1 MNIFKKQK
9 HFISPARAEVREYR
23 VRLMEK
29 RRWWAWPLMPFLHE
43 LSELIMSC
51 LPPRNN
57 FQNIFSY
64 RGWGSEGDKMSFPWS
79 GENHINLQLN
89 RFSCSKPSIYF
100 IKPMPASFF
109 YTVPS
114 TYGGQS
120 NDLLFALNSVSIDW
134 VSSCVPLNLIST
146 WLLSI
151 WTTGRQRAAGGGTAG
166 QLWTCEKGQGP
177 ASLSLQLSLKFL
189 PAYLLLFLATLVC
202 CGLGEGL
209 LVTLEIVLNC

>member
-9 HFISPARAEVREYR
+9 HFISPARAEVREYK

-29 RRWWAWPLMPFLHE
+29 RHWWAWPLMPFLHE

-89 RFSCSKPSIYF
+89 MFSCSKPSIYF
-100 IKPMPASFF
+100 IKPMPASVFL
-109 YTVPS
+109 YGAIHLWRTIKWPTVCL
-114 TYGGQS
+114 G
-120 NDLLFALNSVSIDW
+120 FSVYW
-134 VSSCVPLNLIST
+134 
-146 WLLSI
+146 
-151 WTTGRQRAAGGGTAG
+151 
-166 QLWTCEKGQGP
+166 
-177 ASLSLQLSLKFL
+177 LSLILCTFELNFHLTPVHLNQHEGRGRPAAALLDSCGRVRKGRVPPHCLSNSL
-189 PAYLLLFLATLVC
+189 
-202 CGLGEGL
+202 
-209 LVTLEIVLNC
+209 